1 MTPLEL
7 AKQTDQQFQKAG
19 AAFYFHDDTV
29 AKGKE
34 HGIDGFRFYILG
46 RGGVLGDV
54 ESKVIASA
62 FGYFN
67 PALIAKMWNSAK
79 EKMGPRD
86 AARLYLQCNAD
97 LGRKTLS
104 EIEGLEQFCASAE
117 KIVNS
122 LDVSGLNL
130 FAGVAA
136 EPLPEDLLGR
146 AAQLVLVLREL
157 RGSVHLAAIVGGGLS
172 PIKAH
177 AIRRPDDAFGW
188 DPMPEVTDEDRVLLE
203 AIDLRTDEIMAGHFS
218 VLSGEEIEAFAAT
231 AKAIAAI

>member
-7 AKQTDQQFQKAG
+7 AQTTDQQFSKAG

-34 HGIDGFRFYILG
+34 HGIDGFRFYFLG

-67 PALIAKMWNSAK
+67 PALVDKMWNTAK
-79 EKMGPRD
+79 EKMAPRD
-86 AARLYLQCNAD
+86 AARVYMECNAE

-104 EIEGLEQFCASAE
+104 GIEGLDQFCASAE
-117 KIVNS
+117 KVIDSV
-122 LDVSGLNL
+122 DVSGLNL

-136 EPLPEDLLGR
+136 EPVPEDLPAR
-146 AAQLVLVLREL
+146 AAHLTMVLREL

-188 DPMPEVTDEDRVLLE
+188 DPMPSVTDADRALLE
-203 AIDLRTDEIMAGHFS
+203 AIDVRTDEIMASHYS
-218 VLSGEEIEAFAAT
+218 VLSEDEINGFAAT
-231 AKAIAAI
+231 AEAIAAT

>member
-1 MTPLEL
+1 MTPLEI
-7 AKQTDQQFQKAG
+7 AKTTDSQFGSAG

-34 HGIDGFRFYILG
+34 HGIDGFRFYFLG

-67 PALIAKMWNSAK
+67 PALVDKMWNSAK
-79 EKMGPRD
+79 TKMDPRQ
-86 AARLYLQCNAD
+86 AARMYLECNAA
-97 LGRKTLS
+97 LGRKQLGG
-104 EIEGLEQFCASAE
+104 IEGLAEFCEAAE
-117 KIVNS
+117 KVIANI
-122 LDVSGLNL
+122 DVSGLTL

-136 EPLPEDLLGR
+136 EPLPEDLPAR
-146 AAQLVLVLREL
+146 AAHLAMVLREL

-188 DPMPEVTDEDRVLLE
+188 DPMPKTTVEDKALLD
-203 AIDLRTDEIMAGHFS
+203 AIDVRTDEIMAAHYSG
-218 VLSGEEIEAFAAT
+218 LSEAELQALASGAA
-231 AKAIAAI
+231 AMAAA